1 MRRTP
6 WSDGADEALD
16 QPVTLTERQF
26 RSLRRRGA
34 AAIVGTIL
42 AVAGLALVAF
52 GIFRV
57 ETMLRQNRVAVA
69 SLRASLPVTVRSQV
83 AAMFDQATREEI
95 RRVAQEGAEKTLGQ
109 TRADVG
115 RLTTRVRALTDSL
128 ESALAVLD
136 AGSIRIAALRSD
148 QDSLSARLGRN
159 AERIALLDSAGVDRD
174 LAIQSRVT
182 DLGRRMQTVEN
193 VQGVQGD
200 QIRSTKKKQT
210 LLLGAVPVFLGP
222 YIHIL
227 DHAGRR

>member
-6 WSDGADEALD
+6 WSDNVDEARN
-16 QPVTLTERQF
+16 QPVTLTERQL

-34 AAIVGTIL
+34 AAIAGTIL

-52 GIFRV
+52 GIFRL
-57 ETMLRQNRVAVA
+57 EAMLRQNAKTIA
-69 SLRASLPVTVRSQV
+69 SLRASVPDSVRSQV

-128 ESALAVLD
+128 GSALAILD
-136 AGSIRIAALRSD
+136 AESIRIGALRSD
-148 QDSLSARLGRN
+148 QDSLSVRLGRS
-159 AERIALLDSAGVDRD
+159 EDRIALMDSAGVDRD
-174 LAIQSRVT
+174 LATQSRVT
-182 DLGRRMQTVEN
+182 DLGRRMHTVESVQD
-193 VQGVQGD
+193 VQGN

-210 LLLGAVPVFLGP
+210 LLLGAVPIFLGP
-222 YIHIL
+222 YIHVL